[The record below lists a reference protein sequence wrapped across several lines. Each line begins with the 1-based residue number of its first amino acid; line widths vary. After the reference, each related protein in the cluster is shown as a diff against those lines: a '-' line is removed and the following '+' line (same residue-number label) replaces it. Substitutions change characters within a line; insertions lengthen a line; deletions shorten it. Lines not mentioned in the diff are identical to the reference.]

1 MPLFIKTSD
10 TAALA
15 SVTTDAPTAAPRRGR
30 PRQQY
35 ECQHCGR
42 QFKRSEHCVRHER
55 THTRD
60 KPYVCRYC
68 KKPYGRKDLV
78 TRHERTLHAHLHELR
93 QQRLLGKD
101 SRDES
106 QQDPDPDMIVYHPEN
121 TPASSKSYDPTVSLG
136 EVLPSTPSQNLLTES
151 SEAGLAALD
160 PLAANSVQAILISQ
174 TPTHNNSKNAQSS
187 LHHLSESFVPMFE
200 LIEPMDHNLRQPET
214 VSRAD
219 DDHGTLAQCFTTQPA
234 NTGEDMLEAT
244 NPLPK
249 PRPPNLG
256 DKTTMAE
263 ESSRKLESPLM
274 HSTSCQMNE
283 PRSDQRIQSDWD
295 DISYETLPMS
305 RSPCSLAFQHS
316 FLETGQPRK
325 RHGSF
330 PSSVH
335 DDPDVHIS
343 DVSTVL
349 QTEPILYCQP
359 NLYADSSI
367 SGHAPLNQ
375 PVETICNGPSTSPR
389 TDARDIPY
397 LWRTK
402 ILSYTWTRLDDSAYA
417 VLLGDL
423 AGRLSVSEADIDLPP
438 VAICQGYL
446 SSYASSF
453 NHHLPIVHLATW
465 HPISTPSP
473 LTLAIC
479 SIGALCSKDHS
490 RARRIYNLALRAAK
504 DISYIS
510 DDERQSPASQSQQS
524 PRNTAKMPLWY
535 MQTKLLLS
543 FFSIMSGD
551 AQLVSETLQS
561 NGFYIIAHRYALDY
575 TSTQQAEMDA
585 MSWPEW
591 VEHEAWRRALGASFI
606 LSTLAMVLYDVSPVI
621 GMARD
626 FQMQPIA
633 NEDEWSSSSP
643 EEWRKHCSGNAEER
657 KRLGNRTLRDILAD
671 IMMPQPRA
679 SGNYSVS
686 LFSAYVLMHAVIVHI
701 WQRFQISEAV
711 CEPWRSFDGVSNGD
725 SLSAALWN
733 RTLES
738 LSRCRL
744 FLHKDRAKQSR
755 TEAQTTELW
764 PPFDHNAIL
773 CIAYARLYRPLSAS
787 LYLSCTDSV
796 QSDLFA
802 CATPYVMG
810 NLERSRSLSEV
821 TAECLDSL
829 KLPSD
834 VGHLL
839 VGKRTSFKLGVE
851 HAIAG
856 FECALLVTKWTHY
869 VEMDLV
875 RNTPIHPK
883 ELKLFNNVK
892 ELLVDA
898 EYDLTESIS
907 VAAGVART
915 WSWYLKSAWFWG
927 ITPRM
932 GDILEQLAKTFE
944 QVRKTNRRQSMIEA
958 EFGQ

>member
-1 MPLFIKTSD
+1 
-10 TAALA
+10 
-15 SVTTDAPTAAPRRGR
+15 
-30 PRQQY
+30 
-35 ECQHCGR
+35 
-42 QFKRSEHCVRHER
+42 
-55 THTRD
+55 
-60 KPYVCRYC
+60 
-68 KKPYGRKDLV
+68 
-78 TRHERTLHAHLHELR
+78 
-93 QQRLLGKD
+93 
-101 SRDES
+101 
-106 QQDPDPDMIVYHPEN
+106 MIVYHPEN
-121 TPASSKSYDPTVSLG
+121 TPASSKSHDPTVSLG

-174 TPTHNNSKNAQSS
+174 TPTHSNSKNAQSS

-200 LIEPMDHNLRQPET
+200 LIEPMDDNLRQPET

-274 HSTSCQMNE
+274 HSTSYQMNE
-283 PRSDQRIQSDWD
+283 PRNDQRIQSDWV

-316 FLETGQPRK
+316 FLETGQPRT

-349 QTEPILYCQP
+349 QTEPIFYCQP

-375 PVETICNGPSTSPR
+375 P
-389 TDARDIPY
+389 
-397 LWRTK
+397 
-402 ILSYTWTRLDDSAYA
+402 
-417 VLLGDL
+417 
-423 AGRLSVSEADIDLPP
+423 
-438 VAICQGYL
+438 
-446 SSYASSF
+446 
-453 NHHLPIVHLATW
+453 
-465 HPISTPSP
+465 
-473 LTLAIC
+473 
-479 SIGALCSKDHS
+479 
-490 RARRIYNLALRAAK
+490 
-504 DISYIS
+504 ISYIS

-585 MSWPEW
+585 MSWLEW

-657 KRLGNRTLRDILAD
+657 KRLGNRTLRDILVD
-671 IMMPQPRA
+671 VMMPQPRA

-701 WQRFQISEAV
+701 WQRFQSSEAV
-711 CEPWRSFDGVSNGD
+711 CEPWGSFDGVSNGD

-738 LSRCRL
+738 LARCRL

-787 LYLSCTDSV
+787 LYLSFTDSV
-796 QSDLFA
+796 QGDLFA

-821 TAECLDSL
+821 IAECLDSL

-834 VGHLL
+834 AGQLL
-839 VGKRTSFKLGVE
+839 
-851 HAIAG
+851 
-856 FECALLVTKWTHY
+856 
-869 VEMDLV
+869 DLSA
-875 RNTPIHPK
+875 
-883 ELKLFNNVK
+883 

-915 WSWYLKSAWFWG
+915 WSWYLKGAWFWG